1 MFDITS
7 SKLLL
12 LGIVALLVIGPK
24 DLPALLRTLGK
35 YVGIIRRHANDFRA
49 QFEEAIR
56 ESDLDQLKKEVETI
70 GSDTEA
76 TMRSAEQA
84 AEQSIAEARQTID
97 TGTAAE
103 LEAPKAADP
112 AAPEEAATSAAA
124 ADSLNGA
131 THSSHADDATGKSA
145 TEPQPAGQAAEK
157 SGA

>member
-1 MFDITS
+1 
-7 SKLLL
+7 LL

-76 TMRSAEQA
+76 TMRSAELA
-84 AEQSIAEARQTID
+84 AEQSIAEARQDID
-97 TGTAAE
+97 VGTAAE
-103 LEAPKAADP
+103 LEAPKSAE
-112 AAPEEAATSAAA
+112 AAPAEASIAPPTAAE
-124 ADSLNGA
+124 SLNG
-131 THSSHADDATGKSA
+131 SSHPGDAAG
-145 TEPQPAGQAAEK
+145 EPVVAEQHPTGQAAEK